1 MAGKIEIDTERCKG
15 CGLCL
20 TACPKGCIFMSEE
33 SNKMGYF
40 PAGTRNEDCTGCAMC
55 ALMCPEACIKVYRDS
70 NIPKIEKKQSEHKK
84 ERVTMGK
91 KSSLTEEKV

>member
-1 MAGKIEIDTERCKG
+1 MAGKIEIDIERCKG

-20 TACPKGCIFMSEE
+20 TACPKECIFMSKE

-40 PAGTRNEDCTGCAMC
+40 PADTTNEDCSGCTMC
-55 ALMCPEACIKVYRDS
+55 ALMCPDACIKVYRDS
-70 NIPKIEKKQSEHKK
+70 GTTKVQKPNKDQ
-84 ERVTMGK
+84 VTMEN